1 MHSCAKLHRRR
12 SSKLT
17 SNSKFYHYFFLL
29 IQEWCPYSNEKYW
42 TEKILNEDIWMYYC
56 NFLVQTNIEYIR
68 WNITK
73 NSFRKILLACVGD
86 ASNVTRRL
94 LINCLAIS
102 KCNARKDKKRTRSI
116 QLHPSRVAFSYLKM

>member
-1 MHSCAKLHRRR
+1 MCKITSSTQFKLNVEVQI
-12 SSKLT
+12 LPL
-17 SNSKFYHYFFLL
+17 FLF
-29 IQEWCPYSNEKYW
+29 IDTRVMPYSNEKYW

-86 ASNVTRRL
+86 A
-94 LINCLAIS
+94 
-102 KCNARKDKKRTRSI
+102 
-116 QLHPSRVAFSYLKM
+116 